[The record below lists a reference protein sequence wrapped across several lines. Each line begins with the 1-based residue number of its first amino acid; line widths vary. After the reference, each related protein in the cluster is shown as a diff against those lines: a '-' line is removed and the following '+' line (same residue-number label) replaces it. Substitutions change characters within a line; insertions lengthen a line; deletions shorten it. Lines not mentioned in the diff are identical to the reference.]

1 MQVSFHK
8 YGDNFFPGTGA
19 QGDVGHS
26 SGKGYSINVP
36 LREGMDDESYKFM
49 YEPIMKKV
57 MAVRSFHCLL
67 PVCSLLIPAAFA
79 ALASSSALE
88 WPALLIALLR
98 TWHKA
103 GHCGLIHGIM
113 QCAVSTDC
121 L

>member
-49 YEPIMKKV
+49 YEPVMKKV
-57 MAVRSFHCLL
+57 MAVRSLHCLL
-67 PVCSLLIPAAFA
+67 RMPSLLYICGLCCPVNSLRARLAWFA
-79 ALASSSALE
+79 ADFPLQLA
-88 WPALLIALLR
+88 LR
-98 TWHKA
+98 
-103 GHCGLIHGIM
+103 
-113 QCAVSTDC
+113 
-121 L
+121 

>member
-19 QGDVGHS
+19 KGDVGHA

-57 MAVRSFHCLL
+57 MAVRPTAWWHVLQPRSI
-67 PVCSLLIPAAFA
+67 SAAA
-79 ALASSSALE
+79 RPGTLA
-88 WPALLIALLR
+88 
-98 TWHKA
+98 
-103 GHCGLIHGIM
+103 GLVLG
-113 QCAVSTDC
+113 
-121 L
+121 